1 MFGSPA
7 LARAHHY
14 PARAFAVFRDLP
26 HLSKKISVSQS
37 SWRAKETAW

>member
-7 LARAHHY
+7 IARAHQH

-26 HLSKKISVSQS
+26 HPVKKISVSGS
-37 SWRAKETAW
+37 GWRAKEPAW